1 MHTRVSASLTVA
13 FWFVSCLFRFSP
25 ELVVD
30 YQIAT
35 DPRLKFYA
43 SKQQR
48 DDGMIHGSTMS
59 ADDLLALLMAGPDA
73 SKEPL
78 LNVELSETDPSPE
91 ELAKMLEAHGIQRAM
106 VPDENHS
113 STLIFKPGFVPIED

>member
-1 MHTRVSASLTVA
+1 MVLLSLSVFLCVPSASCVL
-13 FWFVSCLFRFSP
+13 SP

-43 SKQQR
+43 TKQQR
-48 DDGMIHGSTMS
+48 DDGMIHGATMS

-78 LNVELSETDPSPE
+78 LNVELAETDPAPE
-91 ELAKMLEAHGIQRAM
+91 ELAKMLEAHGILRTMEANE
-106 VPDENHS
+106 DHS
-113 STLIFKPGFVPIED
+113 SQLIFKPGFVPIED